1 MKSHTG
7 KPIIVLILLLLLV
20 SAGSALA
27 QNSPNQAVMYAP
39 AVLSPSSCTTVVN
52 AGQSIQAAVNA
63 ARSGHIVCVR
73 GGVYVEQVQLR
84 PSSSGV
90 TVMAYPGER
99 PVIDGQNRVPAITQ
113 QNKFPGLIH
122 ITGSNIIVDGF
133 EVRNG
138 TMRGI
143 VVGQPASS
151 TPIQNVIVRNNFV
164 HTNKE
169 VGIVVTGNSR
179 TYARN
184 VLIERNVVFN
194 NLRKNVGGAAG
205 GSALTFIQAT
215 NSIARG
221 NRVYNNYGE
230 GLVAGRWTSGI
241 VLEDNTTYDNRG
253 ANLYLINTTN
263 PLVRRNLVYC
273 TDDHTFWRKGKAKTY
288 RAGPG
293 LQIRDENFEG
303 QSVKPPPS
311 SGQVIIN
318 NVVIGCGSNFGVA
331 TQIAGGGLNNALIAN
346 NTFINARSDN
356 GEGANNIEIE
366 GQSSLRNTRF
376 VNNLIVQTVPGTITR
391 IQTTVATPNMSTFT
405 VANNLYNKTPGNGWF
420 STEAG
425 RVIGDPLLASLA
437 LPVKGVPPNVAGFA
451 ILAGSPTIDRG
462 QAVSLVTDDFF
473 RGARG
478 GALDIGADEL
488 GGAAGFIMQTPVA
501 GEAEAVAAAQ
511 ATVAAEAAA
520 AAETDAAT
528 ALPATLHVSP
538 ATAGAIG
545 DVAYA
550 PGDILAYDTAAG
562 TWSVVFSAAAAGLDK
577 PLSDFELLPDGSIL
591 LVVDGRARLQTASG
605 RLTLTAHDV
614 ARYVPDGGAGTFELY
629 FDGSDVG
636 LTRPSERIDAVAQG
650 PDGALLISAAG
661 RVAVGR
667 GAEALRAEGSGL
679 LAFQPA
685 TLGADTT
692 GAWSLK
698 LDGAERFG
706 GDVTTAWYDATGAL
720 YAGDEQAIFAI
731 APDGGASLYWSA
743 TDAADLGLEGFA
755 IGQ

>member
-7 KPIIVLILLLLLV
+7 KPIIVLTLLLLLLL
-20 SAGSALA
+20 AGNALA
-27 QNSPNQAVMYAP
+27 QSPASQNTFYAP
-39 AVLSPSSCTTVVN
+39 AVLSPTACTTVVN

-63 ARSGHIVCVR
+63 ARSGQTVCVR
-73 GGVYVEQVQLR
+73 GGIYVEQVQLK
-84 PSSSGV
+84 PSSAGISL
-90 TVMAYPGER
+90 MAYPGEH
-99 PVIDGQNRVPAITQ
+99 PVIDGQNRVPAVTT
-113 QNKFPGLIH
+113 QNKFAGLIH

-143 VVGQPASS
+143 VVGQPASA
-151 TPIQNVIVRNNFV
+151 TPIQNVIVRNTFV

-169 VGIVVTGNSR
+169 AGIVVTGSST

-184 VLIERNVVFN
+184 VLIENNVVYN
-194 NLRKNVGGAAG
+194 NLRKNAGGAAG
-205 GSALTFIQAT
+205 GSALAFVQTT

-230 GLVAGRWTSGI
+230 GLVADRWSSGI

-273 TDDHTFWRKGKAKTY
+273 TDDRTFWRKGKATAY

-293 LQIRDENFEG
+293 LQVRDEDFEG

-346 NTFINARSDN
+346 NSFINARSDT

-366 GQSSLRNTRF
+366 GRSSLRNTRF

-405 VANNLYNKTPGNGWF
+405 VANNLYNKAPSNGWF

-425 RVIGDPLLASLA
+425 RVIGDPLLGSLA
-437 LPVKGVPPNVAGFA
+437 LPVRGVLPNVAGFA
-451 ILAGSPTIDRG
+451 IRVGSPAIDRG
-462 QAVSLVTDDFF
+462 QAVSHVTDDFF
-473 RGARG
+473 KGSRA

-488 GGAAGFIMQTPVA
+488 GGGTGYIIQAPVA
-501 GEAEAVAAAQ
+501 GEAEAIAAAGAQ
-511 ATVAAEAAA
+511 PAPVE
-520 AAETDAAT
+520 T

-538 ATAGAIG
+538 TATGTLG
-545 DVAYA
+545 DVAYN
-550 PGDILAYDTAAG
+550 PGDILAYDTATGA
-562 TWSVVFSAAAAGLDK
+562 WSVVFNAAAAGLNK

-591 LVVDGRARLQTASG
+591 LAVDGRARLQTPSG

-614 ARYVPDGGAGTFELY
+614 ARYVPDGAAGRFELY
-629 FDGSDVG
+629 FDGSDAG
-636 LTRPSERIDAVAQG
+636 LTRPSERIDALALR
-650 PDGALLISAAG
+650 PDGALLISTAG
-661 RVAVGR
+661 PVAVGR
-667 GAEALRAEGSGL
+667 GAEALRAEGSAL

-685 TLGADTT
+685 TLGADTA
-692 GAWSLK
+692 GAWSLA
-698 LDGAERFG
+698 LDGAALYE
-706 GDVTTAWYDATGAL
+706 GDVTTAWYDADGAL
-720 YAGDEQAIFAI
+720 YAGDDEAIFAI
-731 APDGGASLYWSA
+731 GADGSASLYWSA
-743 TDAADLGLEGFA
+743 TDAADMGLKGFA
-755 IGQ
+755 IGR